1 MGSMDCM
8 NRKPTRLDNAVGLL
22 LGLIPVVGFVAMVG
36 CTDNQRTKAFG
47 GSMSVQ
53 IPCDQQVFDVTWKG
67 EDLWYATQPAPSGWT
82 PQAKRFTEY
91 SSYGMIQ
98 GEVALTDSRCGS

>member
-1 MGSMDCM
+1 MIALVL
-8 NRKPTRLDNAVGLL
+8 T
-22 LGLIPVVGFVAMVG
+22 LIA

-67 EDLWYATQPAPSGWT
+67 EDLWYATQPAGQGWRPET
-82 PQAKRFTEY
+82 KRFAEY

-98 GEVALTDSRCGS
+98 GEVILTESRCGS

>member
-1 MGSMDCM
+1 MI
-8 NRKPTRLDNAVGLL
+8 ALL
-22 LGLIPVVGFVAMVG
+22 LTLLA
-36 CTDNQRTKAFG
+36 CTDNQRAKASG

-82 PQAKRFTEY
+82 PQTKRFTEY

-98 GEVALTDSRCGS
+98 GEVTLTERRCGN

>member
-1 MGSMDCM
+1 MLAIIMLLAC
-8 NRKPTRLDNAVGLL
+8 DNHLARSFSGTVD
-22 LGLIPVVGFVAMVG
+22 ITV
-36 CTDNQRTKAFG
+36 
-47 GSMSVQ
+47 
-53 IPCDQQVFDVTWKG
+53 PCGQQVFDVTWKG

-98 GEVALTDSRCGS
+98 GEVVLNESRCGS

>member
-8 NRKPTRLDNAVGLL
+8 NRKPTRLDNAVGLI
-22 LGLIPVVGFVAMVG
+22 LGLIPVAGFVAMTA
-36 CTDNQRTKAFG
+36 CTDNQRAKVFG

-53 IPCDQQVFDVTWKG
+53 VPCDQQVFDVTWKG

-82 PQAKRFTEY
+82 PQSKRFTEY

-98 GEVALTDSRCGS
+98 GEVVLNESRCGS

>member
-1 MGSMDCM
+1 MF
-8 NRKPTRLDNAVGLL
+8 TALL
-22 LGLIPVVGFVAMVG
+22 LSLIA

-67 EDLWYATQPAPSGWT
+67 VSLWYATQPAPSDWK
-82 PQAKRFTEY
+82 PSQKRFTEY

-98 GEVALTDSRCGS
+98 GEVTLTEIRCGS